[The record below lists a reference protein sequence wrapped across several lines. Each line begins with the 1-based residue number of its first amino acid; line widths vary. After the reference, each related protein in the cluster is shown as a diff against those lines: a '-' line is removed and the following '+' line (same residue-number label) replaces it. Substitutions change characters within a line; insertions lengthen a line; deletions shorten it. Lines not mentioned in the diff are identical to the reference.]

1 MKNKTMS
8 SSNKLTLIP
17 KYEKYMQY
25 IIEVIIKMP
34 RTEKFNIGNE
44 YKTIMYKTLENILY
58 INKMEISKRLY
69 YLNVIDAELSTQKV
83 MLRLMLKNK
92 WIDEKKFKVSM
103 EMLYEIGKILG
114 GLIKQYAKNNK
125 K

>member
-1 MKNKTMS
+1 MS
-8 SSNKLTLIP
+8 QSNELTLIP

-44 YKTIMYKTLENILY
+44 YKSIMYKTLENILY
-58 INKMEISKRLY
+58 INKIEISKRLY
-69 YLNVIDAELSTQKV
+69 YLNLIDAELSTQRV
-83 MLRLMLKNK
+83 MLRLMVQNR

>member
-1 MKNKTMS
+1 MS
-8 SSNKLTLIP
+8 QNNELILIP